1 MAAPPL
7 LGAVQLTPTVVFP
20 IDVKTLLGAA
30 GTDCNVIGELGVEG
44 VDDPAAVVA
53 MTLKV

>member
-30 GTDCNVIGELGVEG
+30 GTDCNVIGELESEG